1 MTRDRRA
8 DDDIFHGCTEV
19 FVGAGWGGVYAFYRR
34 IADDPSRARSA
45 CLMESSWRIGGRTYS
60 VPINHTSMPFVQDI
74 GAYRFSPDMH
84 VVGDLI
90 LHRLGL
96 DTECYQRDCPSAKD
110 DFPRPFLFNYT
121 APLRRIVDPET
132 KLPSGYDTAIR
143 RMIQEARD
151 LGGRVFTHTKL
162 VEFEIVDGDD
172 DEVGGE
178 AIVRLSF
185 EDAET
190 GTIRH
195 LPGESS
201 DPVDVLVLN
210 LPRNRFFEVN
220 GIRESLRPGA
230 SDAVECI
237 VFDAPAELF
246 GEEIREEV
254 ESSRHFS
261 TNLGKAYLFYEDAF
275 WRSKLHRE
283 DGTWPPDVGF
293 AAVPTE
299 EGVRLNVRWYD
310 GPVVCE
316 GDQVNGTAS
325 SCMGLLEI
333 YYSVSNETFYS
344 SLPKTPEDPLGSV
357 WDTDGPDAMAVLR
370 QAHAGLVGSLRP
382 LLDSHGVDASTL
394 KPPSGLIVGIWHR
407 PTEEYPL
414 GQGYTAPTKVL
425 YYSTMSGAPD
435 QACGVPGLT
444 DESYRD
450 TVLQPWRRS
459 DGTDEKK
466 VGGIKNRIFLVNNDF
481 SCMDVRYYFGD
492 WAEESLL
499 QVERAMLLL
508 GMSPP
513 EWLQNENYYHNN
525 VVKQVY
531 LVHEDMLPTPATSTE
546 NGRLKWSLLPIIAL
560 FATIWGI
567 VCLVKKRNM
576 QKKHQTEY
584 TSIP

>member
-8 DDDIFHGCTEV
+8 DDDIFHGCTLH
-19 FVGAGWGGVYAFYRR
+19 A
-34 IADDPSRARSA
+34 
-45 CLMESSWRIGGRTYS
+45 
-60 VPINHTSMPFVQDI
+60 
-74 GAYRFSPDMH
+74 
-84 VVGDLI
+84 VGDLI

-96 DTECYQRDCPSAKD
+96 DTECYQPRCPSAKD
-110 DFPRPFLFNYT
+110 DFPKPFLFNYT

-132 KLPSGYDTAIR
+132 RLPSGYDTAIR

-162 VEFEIVDGDD
+162 VKFEIVEPVDAD

-185 EDAET
+185 ENTET

-201 DPVDVLVLN
+201 DPIDVLVLN

-220 GIRESLRPGA
+220 GIRESLRPRV

-246 GEEIREEV
+246 GEEIREEA
-254 ESSRHFS
+254 ESARHFT

-316 GDQVNGTAS
+316 GEQVNGTAS

-344 SLPKTPEDPLGSV
+344 SLPKTPEDPLGSI
-357 WDTDGPDAMAVLR
+357 WETDGPDALAVLR
-370 QAHAGLVGSLRP
+370 QAHAGLVSSLRP
-382 LLDSHGVDASTL
+382 LLDSDGVDASTL

-407 PTEEYPL
+407 PTDEYPL

-450 TVLQPWRRS
+450 TVLQPWRRG

-531 LVHEDMLPTPATSTE
+531 LVHEDILPTPATSIE
-546 NGRLKWSLLPIIAL
+546 NGRLKWSLLPIAL
-560 FATIWGI
+560 VATIWGI
-567 VCLVKKRNM
+567 VCLVKKRM
-576 QKKHQTEY
+576 QKKHHTEY